1 MTSYYIN
8 TENLQKAQSY
18 LSRTVEVC
26 GYLKQL
32 NPTSQELT
40 PVIAGVAG
48 TDGRPLCV
56 YDPPYETILWHSHAF
71 TMQSYPS
78 AEDIIK
84 ALKPRSNPNQVLD
97 NIIFTNWGIWE
108 FYAEI
113 KASVDEVDEVNQ
125 KSYLQQS
132 YSGLYH
138 ISERGRG
145 KFSESIMPFIDSYIT
160 DLTYHLEPYK
170 FSIHFTPWV
179 KLPGGDNRKYYLRRK
194 F

>member
-8 TENLQKAQSY
+8 TTNLEKAYTY
-18 LSRTVEVC
+18 LSESAEVC
-26 GYLKQL
+26 GYLRQL
-32 NPTSQELT
+32 DPTSQELT

-48 TDGRPLCV
+48 TDGRPLCI
-56 YDPPYETILWHSHAF
+56 YYPPYESILWHSHTF

-84 ALKPRSNPNQVLD
+84 AIKPRTNPNQVLD

-113 KASVDEVDEVNQ
+113 KDTVEPSTLKFLAE
-125 KSYLQQS
+125 S

-138 ISERGRG
+138 ITERGRG
-145 KFSESIMPFIDSYIT
+145 EISRSTMPFINSYIT
-160 DLTYHLEPYK
+160 ELTHRLEKYK
-170 FSIHFTPWV
+170 FSIHFTPWGN
-179 KLPGGDNRKYYLRRK
+179 LRGQNPKYYLRRK